1 MHLSV
6 ISTNSSDF
14 IKHQAK
20 YDQFLQL
27 VESSDSPAAINMGH
41 EPPAG
46 LVYLLKGKHRW
57 NKDSG
62 ELALLHNDETDS
74 IVGISAVEHSTLLPE
89 LGSGGNRCWLL
100 PGYRTSNEVTT
111 YLLNSNFNWC
121 KENEKVGM
129 VLTFNDHN
137 KWIYDTVKK
146 LSSNTGTTLGTVWS
160 KWWSDCIILPR
171 RIRYFN
177 TRQWAIIKPIDRE
190 ECLKLAEEIDKK
202 YGTRD
207 APYVYT
213 EK

>member
-100 PGYRTSNEVTT
+100 PEYRKNNEVTRF
-111 YLLNSNFNWC
+111 LLKSNLEWC
-121 KENEKVGM
+121 VAQGKKGM
-129 VLTFNDHN
+129 LLTFNNYN
-137 KWIYDTVKK
+137 KLLYDAVVKISK
-146 LSSNTGTTLGTVWS
+146 GRAAAIGTVWS
-160 KWWSDCIILPR
+160 NWWKDCVPLPR
-171 RIRYFN
+171 QIMLFN
-177 TRQWAIIKPIDRE
+177 TPQWAVLKPLGTEIE
-190 ECLKLAEEIDKK
+190 ISKLVKK
-202 YGTRD
+202 LDSTYGI
-207 APYVYT
+207 
-213 EK
+213 